1 MGISGKVESFRRI
14 YRDWVKKVKD
24 ILIIAHFTQ
33 VPGEVGNGR
42 FNYIAEKIDKQK
54 ANVEIVTTN
63 FSHRTKKQ
71 RNVTNEQKQSISY
84 KLTML
89 KEPGYT
95 KNVSFKRFYSH
106 YVMGR
111 NLRKYL
117 SNRKKPDVIYCA
129 VPSLD
134 VAKTAAKYAK
144 KHNIRFIID
153 VQDLWP
159 EAFKMVFNIPVI
171 KDIIFY
177 PMKRKAEY
185 IYSTADEIVA
195 VSQTY
200 ADRALKANNKGIDAL
215 GIYLGTEL
223 AYFDN
228 LAEQNKLTD
237 KPNNEMW
244 LVYIGTLGHSY
255 DICSVIDALKIVKD
269 KGINNIKFVVMGDGP
284 HKSKFETYAKKLG
297 VNAVF
302 PGRLGYDKMVGILK
316 SCDIAVNPIKQGSAG
331 SIINKVGDYAAAGL
345 PVLNTQESNEY
356 KELVEGYR
364 AGFNCINGCALDLS
378 EKLIALINDEK
389 LKREMGKNN
398 RKLAETLFDREKTY
412 NKISNLMGEELS

>member
-1 MGISGKVESFRRI
+1 MDGAQYGIKS
-14 YRDWVKKVKD
+14 
-24 ILIIAHFTQ
+24 
-33 VPGEVGNGR
+33 
-42 FNYIAEKIDKQK
+42 
-54 ANVEIVTTN
+54 
-63 FSHRTKKQ
+63 
-71 RNVTNEQKQSISY
+71 
-84 KLTML
+84 
-89 KEPGYT
+89 
-95 KNVSFKRFYSH
+95 
-106 YVMGR
+106 
-111 NLRKYL
+111 
-117 SNRKKPDVIYCA
+117 
-129 VPSLD
+129 
-134 VAKTAAKYAK
+134 
-144 KHNIRFIID
+144 
-153 VQDLWP
+153 
-159 EAFKMVFNIPVI
+159 
-171 KDIIFY
+171 
-177 PMKRKAEY
+177 
-185 IYSTADEIVA
+185 
-195 VSQTY
+195 
-200 ADRALKANNKGIDAL
+200 
-215 GIYLGTEL
+215 
-223 AYFDN
+223 
-228 LAEQNKLTD
+228 
-237 KPNNEMW
+237 NNEMW

>member
-1 MGISGKVESFRRI
+1 MDINENIEFFRYI
-14 YRDWVKKVKD
+14 YIDWVKKMKD

-33 VPGEVGNGR
+33 VPGEFGNGR

-95 KNVSFKRFYSH
+95 KNVSLKRFYSH

-134 VAKTAAKYAK
+134 VAKIAAKYAK
-144 KHNIRFIID
+144 KHNVRFIID

-159 EAFKMVFNIPVI
+159 EAFEMVFNVPVI

-177 PMKRKAEY
+177 PMKRKANY

-200 ADRALKANNKGIDAL
+200 ADRALKVNNKGIGAL

-228 LAEQNKLTD
+228 LAEQNKITD
-237 KPNNEMW
+237 KPNDEIW
-244 LVYIGTLGHSY
+244 LGYIGTLGHNY
-255 DICSVIDALKIVKD
+255 DICSVIDALKILKD

-284 HKSKFETYAKKLG
+284 HKSKFETYAKQLG
-297 VNAVF
+297 INVVF
-302 PGRLGYDKMVGILK
+302 TGRLGYDKMVGILK
-316 SCDIAVNPIKQGSAG
+316 SCDIAVNPIKQGSAC

-356 KELVEGYR
+356 KELVEGYK

-378 EKLIALINDEK
+378 EKLIDLINDEK
-389 LKREMGKNN
+389 LKEDMGRNN
-398 RKLAETLFDREKTY
+398 RKLAENLFNREKTY

>member
-1 MGISGKVESFRRI
+1 M
-14 YRDWVKKVKD
+14 KD

-33 VPGEVGNGR
+33 VPGEFGNGR

-95 KNVSFKRFYSH
+95 KNVSLKRFYSH

-134 VAKTAAKYAK
+134 VAKIAAKYAK
-144 KHNIRFIID
+144 KHNVRFIID

-159 EAFKMVFNIPVI
+159 EAFEMVFNVPVI

-177 PMKRKAEY
+177 PMKRKANY

-200 ADRALKANNKGIDAL
+200 ADRALKVNNKGIGAL

-228 LAEQNKLTD
+228 LAEQNKITD
-237 KPNNEMW
+237 KPNDEIW
-244 LVYIGTLGHSY
+244 LGYIGTLGHNY
-255 DICSVIDALKIVKD
+255 DICSVIDALKILKD

-284 HKSKFETYAKKLG
+284 HKSKFETYAKQLG
-297 VNAVF
+297 INVVF
-302 PGRLGYDKMVGILK
+302 TGRLGYDKMVGILK
-316 SCDIAVNPIKQGSAG
+316 SCDIAVNPIKQGSAC

-356 KELVEGYR
+356 KELVEGYK

-378 EKLIALINDEK
+378 EKLIDLINDEK
-389 LKREMGKNN
+389 LKEDMGRNN
-398 RKLAETLFDREKTY
+398 RKLAESLFNREKTY